1 VPLALSESYAGSL
14 RLPRE
19 CVFANF
25 VASLDGI
32 VALPGDTESGQIIS
46 GRNSADRF
54 VMGLLRAAAD
64 AVLIG
69 AGTFRKSGRH
79 LWLPDR
85 IYPAAA
91 AAFAEMRAQL
101 GLGERPQFVL
111 VSASGSIDVSEPAID
126 GAWIFTTPKGEAKL
140 RGRLP
145 PGARLTVQDSER
157 ISFVALLKSVRAAGF
172 ARVLTEGGPSLFGQ
186 LIQERLLD
194 ELFLTSSPALFGRF
208 PEDDRKSLVEGVD
221 LSGTS
226 LELRSARRHGS
237 HLFLSYGLNEAK
249 AARYSMQ
256 NSNTAESV
264 SGTPAAALSKLKVIR
279 HRPTMNRR
287 MGSRKNASL
296 SASKRISGSLGLG

>member
-1 VPLALSESYAGSL
+1 MNPSNAPEIAPGGSALELLFERQDLHHLSVPLALSESYGGSL

-46 GRNSADRF
+46 GRNPADRF

-79 LWLPDR
+79 LWLPHR

-101 GLGERPQFVL
+101 GLGECPQFVL
-111 VSASGSIDVSEPAID
+111 VSASGAIDVSQPAID
-126 GAWIFTTPKGEAKL
+126 GAWIFTTPKGETKL

-145 PGARLTVQDSER
+145 PGTQLTVQDSER
-157 ISFVALLKSVRAAGF
+157 ISFVALLNSVRAAGF
-172 ARVLTEGGPSLFGQ
+172 TRVLTEGGPSLFAQ

-208 PEDDRKSLVEGVD
+208 PEDDRKSLAEGID
-221 LSGTS
+221 LSGTNF
-226 LELRSARRHGS
+226 ELRSARRHGS
-237 HLFLSYGLNEAK
+237 HLFLSYALTEAK
-249 AARYSMQ
+249 AAR
-256 NSNTAESV
+256 
-264 SGTPAAALSKLKVIR
+264 
-279 HRPTMNRR
+279 
-287 MGSRKNASL
+287 
-296 SASKRISGSLGLG
+296 